1 MVNRVKQHRD
11 EEIERA
17 GDIAGR
23 LGNNWVT
30 GDPQEND
37 RSQWCRVER
46 VLGGRVIAGENQS
59 TDCCEHELRF

>member
-37 RSQWCRVER
+37 
-46 VLGGRVIAGENQS
+46 
-59 TDCCEHELRF
+59 LRDIVRIEVSLQGQEGHRKL